1 MAKRALLIAN
11 SEYEDEHFAPLP
23 AAAADASALA
33 EVLADPAIGEFSVD
47 QQVNVDQRTA
57 MRSVESFFASARP
70 DDLLLLHVSL
80 HGWKDLRNRLYFV
93 ARDTERAYLGATAIP
108 AEFVSDHMGQSRCRQ
123 IVLLLD
129 CCYSGAF
136 AANMLRRAV
145 EPPAVDV
152 AEPFAGTGRV
162 VVTASTALQFAHE
175 GEQDV
180 LSSMVETQP
189 SVFTSAVV
197 EGLRG
202 GAADLDGDGLVSV
215 DELYDYVHEQVRR
228 RVPAQTPTMSVDSVQ
243 GTIHLA
249 YSPRNPDSDL
259 IGELRGAVGAP
270 QSWKRIGAL
279 HLLERLLG
287 SVRESTREAA
297 TKALLTL
304 AADADPEVGHKA
316 RQLWFARGLGELPRV
331 ARAPR
336 PTQRADD
343 PASLAFGIDFGTT
356 NSSIGVMEAGEVRLI
371 PNAEGSVVTP
381 SVVALTAAGPLVGE
395 AAKRQAVTNPEHTVR
410 SVKLRLGTDWG
421 IEHGGRRYSAEQIAA
436 LILGRLRADAEAYV
450 GVPMNGA
457 ILTVPAYF
465 TLVQRHALAEAA
477 ELAGIRALRIINE
490 PTAAA
495 MTYGLNLG
503 DQEQTVLMFDLGG
516 GTFDVSLLE
525 VTHGV
530 CEVRA
535 TAGDNRLGGDDWD
548 QALID
553 HLIGLARRQH
563 GVELGHDVLVLQR
576 LKEAAEAAKIDLTS
590 ASVAEVRLPYLT
602 TGPAGPV
609 HLDATVT
616 RREFE
621 ALTRPVLERC
631 GPHITRVIKDAGV
644 TLADV
649 DHVILVGGSTRMPA
663 IGRYVRGL
671 TGGKEPYRGLIP
683 EGVVTGATL
692 EAGVLRG
699 AVRDILLLDVTPLT
713 LGIQTSG
720 GIFTKLVERNTTIP
734 TLRTEIFTTSRD
746 NQRTATIHVLE
757 GEHESPDRNKTLGVM
772 ELTALPDA
780 AGREPQI
787 EIAFDIDANGTLAVS
802 AQDLGSKR
810 TVSLTIDRTAVKEAT
825 RHLQSPRWP
834 TMVDSLVAVQPGP
847 PPDIPAPPARAT

>member
-11 SEYEDEHFAPLP
+11 SEYEDDHFAPLP

-47 QQVNVDQRTA
+47 QRINVDQRTA
-57 MRSVESFFASARP
+57 MRSVESFFASAKP

-80 HGWKDLRNRLYFV
+80 HGWKDLQNRLYFV
-93 ARDTERAYLGATAIP
+93 ARDTERAYLSATAIP
-108 AEFVSDHMGQSRCRQ
+108 AAFVSDHMGQSRCRQ

-136 AANMLRRAV
+136 AANLLRRAA

-152 AEPFAGTGRV
+152 AAPFAGSGRV

-175 GEQDV
+175 GERDV
-180 LSSMVETQP
+180 LSSMVEAQP

-197 EGLRG
+197 DGLRG

-259 IGELRGAVGAP
+259 IGEMRGAVAAP

-287 SVRESTREAA
+287 SVREPTRDAA
-297 TKALLTL
+297 TKALLAL
-304 AADADPEVGHKA
+304 VADADPEVGRKA
-316 RQLWFARGLGELPRV
+316 RQLWSARGLGELPHV
-331 ARAPR
+331 ARAARPSPR
-336 PTQRADD
+336 TDD
-343 PASLAFGIDFGTT
+343 AAGLAIGIDFGTT
-356 NSSIGVMEAGEVRLI
+356 NSSIGLMEAGEVRLI

-395 AAKRQAVTNPEHTVR
+395 AAKRQAVTNPRYTVR
-410 SVKLRLGTDWG
+410 SVKLRLGTDWS

-450 GVPMNGA
+450 GGPLNGA

-477 ELAGIRALRIINE
+477 ELAGIRALRILNE

-495 MTYGLNLG
+495 MTYGLNLQ

-525 VTHGV
+525 VAHGV
-530 CEVRA
+530 CEVKA
-535 TAGDNRLGGDDWD
+535 TAGDNQLGGDDWD
-548 QALID
+548 QALVD
-553 HLIGLARRQH
+553 QLIGLARRQH
-563 GVELGHDVLVLQR
+563 GVEVGHDVLVLQR

-616 RREFE
+616 RGEFE

-631 GPHITRVIKDAGV
+631 GPHITRVIKDAGL

-663 IGRYVRGL
+663 IGRYVRRL

-699 AVRDILLLDVTPLT
+699 AVRDILLLDVTPLSI
-713 LGIQTSG
+713 GIQTSG
-720 GIFTKLVERNTTIP
+720 RIFTKLVERNTTIP
-734 TLRTEIFTTSRD
+734 TVRTEVFTTSRD
-746 NQRTATIHVLE
+746 NQRTVTIHVLE
-757 GEHESPDRNKTLGVM
+757 GEDESPDRNRTLGVL
-772 ELTALPDA
+772 ELTDLPA
-780 AGREPQI
+780 APAREPR
-787 EIAFDIDANGTLAVS
+787 IAVSFDIDANGTLAVS
-802 AQDLGSKR
+802 AEDLGTQR
-810 TVSLTIDRTAVKEAT
+810 TVSLTIDRTAVESAA
-825 RHLQSPRWP
+825 RSLRSSRWP
-834 TMVDSLVAVQPGP
+834 TLLDDLLAVRPGP
-847 PPDIPAPPARAT
+847 PPPPAPTPTRTS